1 MEKWK
6 STQRLSILLIF
17 ISLIVL
23 VWLSSNIWMQVF
35 LVILFVNLIIWRW
48 ADLKIRAKSDRVEME
63 KAENKLITILN
74 HYRHDWLNDLQLIF
88 GYVKLKKYDN
98 LEGYVDKIKD
108 KLEQESV
115 IARLDVPSLTL
126 DLISFRH
133 SNHTFNLKLEM
144 EQGLQLSKEPVLT
157 EAISEVIM
165 ETLRVFQDAAHM
177 SSEKTNDL
185 CIHMNSE
192 EKALILVFKYSGDYF
207 SEKFELAVKEKLK
220 RLELGN
226 QVEWVS
232 DVEKMNAFVKITVPV
247 QT

>member
-1 MEKWK
+1 M
-6 STQRLSILLIF
+6 
-17 ISLIVL
+17 
-23 VWLSSNIWMQVF
+23 
-35 LVILFVNLIIWRW
+35 WRW
-48 ADLKIRAKSDRVEME
+48 TDIKMRAKSDKMAME
-63 KAENKLITILN
+63 DAENKFITILN

-88 GYVKLKKYDN
+88 GYAKLKKYDN
-98 LEGYVDKIKD
+98 LEAFLDKIKD
-108 KLEQESV
+108 KLEQESM

-133 SNHTFNLKLEM
+133 NNHTFNLKFEM
-144 EQGLQLSKEPVLT
+144 EQGLQLSKGPALT
-157 EAISEVIM
+157 EAICEIIM

-177 SSEKTNDL
+177 TSEQTNDL

-192 EKALILVFKYSGDYF
+192 ENAIILIFKYNGDYF
-207 SEKFELAVKEKLK
+207 SEKFEHAVKEKLK

-232 DVEKMNAFVKITVPV
+232 DIEEMNAFVKITVPV